1 MDLPLIVLVLAVI
14 IVSLCYWAYRQQK
27 DKSST
32 GSQGKEE
39 SLPE

>member
-14 IVSLCYWAYRQQK
+14 IVSLCYWVYRRQK
-27 DKSST
+27 AKSSA